1 MFKSKKIYQCERNK
15 AISLVVNL
23 QIIYAFHI
31 FHSCVYHVILILLN
45 HETKAIFMKQL
56 DRLKQKLLRRVGK
69 AIEDFNM
76 IVEGDRIMVCLSGGK
91 DSYTM
96 LTLLRDL
103 QSRAPVHFDL
113 LAVHLN
119 QKQPGFPE
127 HILPKYLEELLNM
140 GNKNLT
146 FLILYYHPFY
156 LRKNSCIELIKIDT
170 CLKVSGI

>member
-1 MFKSKKIYQCERNK
+1 
-15 AISLVVNL
+15 
-23 QIIYAFHI
+23 
-31 FHSCVYHVILILLN
+31 
-45 HETKAIFMKQL
+45 MKQH
-56 DRLKQKLLRRVGK
+56 DRIKHKLLRRVGK

-103 QSRAPVHFDL
+103 QARAPVRFEL

-127 HILPKYLEELLNM
+127 HIIPKYLEEIGTALS
-140 GNKNLT
+140 
-146 FLILYYHPFY
+146 YY
-156 LRKNSCIELIKIDT
+156 
-170 CLKVSGI
+170 